1 MRFETPRCPV
11 CDGSAGALLESML
24 VHQEIE
30 AGPDGEFEY
39 TGGYQ
44 DFFESIEPVEEA
56 GQWTLVC
63 AEDPLHEWLSQV
75 HD

>member
-1 MRFETPRCPV
+1 
-11 CDGSAGALLESML
+11 ML